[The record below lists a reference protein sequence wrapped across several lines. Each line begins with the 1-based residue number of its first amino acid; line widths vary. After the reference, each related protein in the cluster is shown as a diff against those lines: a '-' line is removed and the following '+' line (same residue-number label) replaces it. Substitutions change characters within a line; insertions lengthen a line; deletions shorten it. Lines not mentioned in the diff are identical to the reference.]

1 MKFVPSPIPVQ
12 YRFLFS
18 ATANKS
24 GRMQYH
30 KVHPGRSKIRIP
42 RNEFIEAY
50 NTEHIIAIKPLQDKT
65 NLGVFQ
71 FEFYT

>member
-1 MKFVPSPIPVQ
+1 MKFIPSPIPIQ
-12 YRFLFS
+12 FRILYS

-30 KVHPGRSKIRIP
+30 KVHPGRSKTRIA
-42 RNEFIEAY
+42 RNEFIAAY
-50 NTEHIIAIKPLQDKT
+50 NNESIIAVKPIQDKAQ
-65 NLGVFQ
+65 LGVFQ

>member
-12 YRFLFS
+12 FRLLFS

-30 KVHPGRSKIRIP
+30 KIHPGRSKTRIA

-50 NTEHIIAIKPLQDKT
+50 NKENIIAVKPIQDLQNK
-65 NLGVFQ
+65 GVFQ

>member
-1 MKFVPSPIPVQ
+1 MKFIPSPIPIQFRV
-12 YRFLFS
+12 LFS

-30 KVHPGRSKIRIP
+30 KVHPGRSKTRIA
-42 RNEFIEAY
+42 RNEFIAAY
-50 NTEHIIAIKPLQDKT
+50 NTESIIAINPLQDR
-65 NLGVFQ
+65 NNQGVFQ